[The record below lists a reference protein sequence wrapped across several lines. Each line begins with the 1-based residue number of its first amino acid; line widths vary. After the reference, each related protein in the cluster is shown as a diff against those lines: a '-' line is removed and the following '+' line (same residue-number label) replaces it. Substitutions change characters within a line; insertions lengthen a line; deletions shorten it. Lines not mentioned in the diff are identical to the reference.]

1 MATPYVQAFLN
12 RHRVASTNG
21 SLCGRDMTVDDEG
34 RSSRRA
40 MLEYKKA
47 MRAADE
53 ARRQKEREE
62 QRKVQ
67 AAKNAEQRAE
77 AVVCYFSLICAR
89 SPPPMH

>member
-1 MATPYVQAFLN
+1 M
-12 RHRVASTNG
+12 S
-21 SLCGRDMTVDDEG
+21 VDDEG

-53 ARRQKEREE
+53 ARRLKKREE

-77 AVVCYFSLICAR
+77 AAVCVAS
-89 SPPPMH
+89 H